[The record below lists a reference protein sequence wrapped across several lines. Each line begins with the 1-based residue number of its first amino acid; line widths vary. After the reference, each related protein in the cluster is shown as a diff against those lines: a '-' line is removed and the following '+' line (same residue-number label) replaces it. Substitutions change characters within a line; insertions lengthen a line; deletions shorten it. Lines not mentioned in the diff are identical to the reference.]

1 MDVNQ
6 KEYDYDEIIKFTGA
20 GGELD
25 QVLSKLQSRLKKLRE
40 KINECE
46 PLFHGKGN
54 TSSIYK
60 CYKELYD
67 KIGTD
72 SASGTMW
79 FNTKNS
85 YDLINLMNT
94 NAVSDKNKDF

>member
-6 KEYDYDEIIKFTGA
+6 KEYDYDEVIKFTGA

-25 QVLSKLQSRLKKLRE
+25 QALTKLQNDLVTLRTT
-40 KINECE
+40 INECE

-60 CYKELYD
+60 CYKDLYD
-67 KIGTD
+67 KLGTD

-94 NAVSDKNKDF
+94 NAVSDKNKDS

>member
-40 KINECE
+40 KI
-46 PLFHGKGN
+46 FWR
-54 TSSIYK
+54 IRY
-60 CYKELYD
+60 
-67 KIGTD
+67 
-72 SASGTMW
+72 
-79 FNTKNS
+79 
-85 YDLINLMNT
+85 
-94 NAVSDKNKDF
+94 